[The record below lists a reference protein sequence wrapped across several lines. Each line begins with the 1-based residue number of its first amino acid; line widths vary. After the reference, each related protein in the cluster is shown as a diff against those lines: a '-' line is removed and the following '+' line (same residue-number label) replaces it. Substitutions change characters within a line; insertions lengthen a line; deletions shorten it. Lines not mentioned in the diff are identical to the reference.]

1 MAALAAKARAA
12 KATPVKEAVEAECP
26 ATGEVP
32 SRAEPA
38 APAPAPAAPTYD
50 YAPGDAIEA
59 RWNGGTHWH
68 AGTIVAVNPPK
79 TKSRDPTFDVHY
91 DDGDDE
97 PRVPLHLLRTAPK
110 AARAAAGEAAGA
122 PKTKKTRATRAA

>member
-1 MAALAAKARAA
+1 MNAF
-12 KATPVKEAVEAECP
+12 AV
-26 ATGEVP
+26 GRRV
-32 SRAEPA
+32 
-38 APAPAPAAPTYD
+38 
-50 YAPGDAIEA
+50 EA
-59 RWNGGTHWH
+59 RWDGGKEWYPGKIT
-68 AGTIVAVNPPK
+68 AVHG
-79 TKSRDPTFDVHY
+79 DGLYAVHY